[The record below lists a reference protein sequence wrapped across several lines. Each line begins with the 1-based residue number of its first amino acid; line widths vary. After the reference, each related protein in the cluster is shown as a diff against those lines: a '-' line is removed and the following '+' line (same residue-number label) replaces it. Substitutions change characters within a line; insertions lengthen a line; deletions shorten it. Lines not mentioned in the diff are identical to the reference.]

1 MKIKR
6 ITLFNIGPYVEEN
19 TFDFTVSKNRN
30 IVLIGGKNGAGKT
43 TFFKSIKTCLYGCK
57 VWGYDAPGKEYY
69 SIINSL
75 VNVDKLYDSTAKAYV
90 EIELVFD
97 DGKQTNSYVL
107 HREWM
112 KVKMAL
118 TEFFNVRK
126 NGEVIIGTE
135 EDDFINYLLS
145 IIPPD
150 MFNFYFFDGE
160 SIAEFFLGSDGGKNF
175 RNAFLKLYGLD
186 TLSIMID
193 NFSRH
198 VKKGESK
205 ASGKEAFD
213 LAKKHLEISQEQYD
227 KVLQDIKEIEEKIEF
242 LRIKIQSLQA
252 TYSKEG
258 GVGLLEW
265 KEINAQLAKE
275 ENDRDSMNRWLRE
288 VANHYLPF
296 VIMENNL
303 RELANEL
310 IEEQE
315 QQKNSLL
322 VDTLSAPDVGSSISK
337 FLDQQSIS
345 QITSNDLVEFLTSLL
360 REDAEEP
367 KFDFSTSQMSRIM
380 AQIYEKLDFDK
391 TQVRRVLSKLN
402 SSLNSTKKLRDK
414 LAASSIDGYEEFFE
428 QKESYE
434 KEISELL
441 VLLERK
447 KQEAESKKEVVSV
460 AEKEFAK
467 AKENYEAG
475 LKNKSINNLSARGAA
490 AYTMLEEKL
499 VLRQGRLLQDEFVRC
514 FNAIINKDNFIDG
527 IVIDRNINIIPY
539 KFVRINRTQLDNYRN
554 ANKEFLGLFDGVKY
568 ALEMNKLE
576 CGEVK
581 SVMLPS
587 PIKVPFSQ
595 GERQVYI
602 MSIYL
607 ALLKT
612 SHKDIPFF
620 IDTPFARIDSNHRQ
634 NIVDQFFCEIKN
646 QMFILSTDEE
656 IVGEYR
662 QRIDSRI
669 SDKYILEISN
679 YGTTRVVA
687 NKYFGE

>member
-213 LAKKHLEISQEQYD
+213 LAKNHLEVSQEQYD
-227 KVLQDIKEIEEKIEF
+227 LALQGIKEIEEKIEF
-242 LRIKIQSLQA
+242 LRIKVQSLQA

-258 GVGLLEW
+258 GVGLVEW
-265 KEINAQLAKE
+265 KEINARLAKE

-303 RELANEL
+303 RTLANEL
-310 IEEQE
+310 IAEQE
-315 QQKNSLL
+315 QQKSSLL
-322 VDTLSAPDVGSSISK
+322 LDTLSAPDVGCSISK
-337 FLDQQSIS
+337 FLDQKSIS

-360 REDAEEP
+360 REDAEDP
-367 KFDFSTSQMSRIM
+367 KFDFSASQISRIM

-391 TQVRRVLSKLN
+391 VQVRRVLSKLN
-402 SSLNSTKKLRDK
+402 NSLNSTKKLRDK

-434 KEISELL
+434 KEISELM

-447 KQEAESKKEVVSV
+447 KQESESKKEVVLT
-460 AEKEFAK
+460 AEREFAK

-527 IVIDRNINIIPY
+527 IVIDKNINIIPY
-539 KFVRINRTQLDNYRN
+539 KFVRITRAQLENYKN
-554 ANKEFLGLFDGVKY
+554 ANKDFLGLFDGVKY

-662 QRIDSRI
+662 QRIDSRV
-669 SDKYILEISN
+669 SDKYVLEISN

>member
-19 TFDFTVSKNRN
+19 TFDFTMSKGRN

-57 VWGYDAPGKEYY
+57 VWGFDAPGKEYY

-75 VNVDKLYDSTAKAYV
+75 VNVDKLYDSTAKAYI

-97 DGKQTNSYVL
+97 DGKQTSTYVL

-112 KVKMAL
+112 KVKMSL
-118 TEFFNVRK
+118 TEFFNVKK
-126 NGEVIIGTE
+126 NGEVIIGAE

-160 SIAEFFLGSDGGKNF
+160 SIADFFLGSDGSKNF

-186 TLSIMID
+186 TLSIMIE

-205 ASGKEAFD
+205 ASGKEAFEE
-213 LAKKHLEISQEQYD
+213 AKKHLEVSRAEYD
-227 KVLQDIKEIEEKIEF
+227 QILEEAKGIEEKIEF
-242 LRIKIQSLQA
+242 LRIKIQALQTA
-252 TYSKEG
+252 YSKEG
-258 GVGLLEW
+258 GVGLVEW
-265 KEINAQLAKE
+265 KEINARLSKE
-275 ENDRDSMNRWLRE
+275 ENERDSMNRWLRE
-288 VANHYLPF
+288 IANHYLPF

-303 RELANEL
+303 RTLANEL
-310 IEEQE
+310 IAEQD
-315 QQKNSLL
+315 QQKQ
-322 VDTLSAPDVGSSISK
+322 SAIFDILGTPDMRHSISA
-337 FLDQQSIS
+337 FLNQKSVS
-345 QITSNDLVEFLTSLL
+345 QITSKDLIEFLTTLL
-360 REDAEEP
+360 REDSSEP
-367 KFDFSTSQMSRIM
+367 MFDFSASQMSRIT

-391 TQVRRVLSKLN
+391 TQIRRVLSRLN
-402 SSLNSTKKLRDK
+402 NSLSATKKLRDK
-414 LAASSIDGYEEFFE
+414 LAASSIDGYEEFFG
-428 QKESYE
+428 QKEACE

-447 KQEAESKKEVVSV
+447 KQEAEAQRELVSV
-460 AEKEFAK
+460 AEKEFAR
-467 AKENYEAG
+467 AKEAYEAG
-475 LKNKSINNLSARGAA
+475 LKSKSINNLSARAAA
-490 AYTMLEEKL
+490 AYVLLEEKL
-499 VLRQGRLLQDEFVRC
+499 IMRQGRLLQDEFVRC
-514 FNAIINKDNFIDG
+514 FNAMINKDNFIDG

-539 KFVRINRTQLDNYRN
+539 KFVRITQAQLENYKN
-554 ANKEFLGLFDGVKY
+554 ANSEFLRLFDGARY
-568 ALEMNKLE
+568 AIEMHKLE
-576 CGEVK
+576 CGDIK
-581 SVMLPS
+581 FAMLPS

-646 QMFILSTDEE
+646 QIFILSTDEE
-656 IVGEYR
+656 IVGEYK

-669 SDKYILEISN
+669 SDTYVLQISN
-679 YGTTRVVA
+679 YGTTKVVA

>member
-57 VWGYDAPGKEYY
+57 VWGFDAPGKDYY

-112 KVKMAL
+112 KVKMSL
-118 TEFFNVRK
+118 SEFFNVKK

-213 LAKKHLEISQEQYD
+213 IAKKQLEASQSQCD
-227 KVLQDIKEIEEKIEF
+227 QALSDIKDIEEKIEF
-242 LRIKIQSLQA
+242 LRIKIQSLQT

-258 GVGLLEW
+258 GVGLVEW

-275 ENDRDSMNRWLRE
+275 ENERDSMNRWLRE
-288 VANHYLPF
+288 TANHYLPF

-303 RELANEL
+303 RTLANEL
-310 IEEQE
+310 VAEQE
-315 QQKNSLL
+315 RQKSSLFL
-322 VDTLSAPDVGSSISK
+322 DTLSAPDVSRSISK
-337 FLDQQSIS
+337 FLDQKSIS
-345 QITSNDLVEFLTSLL
+345 QITSNDLVGFLTELL
-360 REDAEEP
+360 EEDTIEP
-367 KFDFSTSQMSRIM
+367 KFDFSASQMSRIM

-391 TQVRRVLSKLN
+391 KQVKRVLSKLN
-402 SSLNSTKKLRDK
+402 NSLNNTKKLRDK

-447 KQEAESKKEVVSV
+447 KQEAENKKEVVIL

-475 LKNKSINNLSARGAA
+475 LKSKSINNLSARGAA

-539 KFVRINRTQLDNYRN
+539 KFVRITRAQLENYKN

-576 CGEVK
+576 CGEAK
-581 SVMLPS
+581 AVMLPS

-646 QMFILSTDEE
+646 QMFVLSTDEE

-662 QRIDSRI
+662 RRIDSKV
-669 SDKYILEISN
+669 SDKYVLEISN
-679 YGTTRVVA
+679 YGTTKVIA
-687 NKYFGE
+687 NKYFGD

>member
-57 VWGYDAPGKEYY
+57 VWGFDAPGKDYY

-112 KVKMAL
+112 KVKMSL

-126 NGEVIIGTE
+126 NGEVILGTE

-213 LAKKHLEISQEQYD
+213 LAKNHLEVSQEQYD
-227 KVLQDIKEIEEKIEF
+227 LALQEIKEIEEKIEF
-242 LRIKIQSLQA
+242 LRIKVQSLQA

-258 GVGLLEW
+258 GVGLVEW
-265 KEINAQLAKE
+265 KEINARLAKE

-303 RELANEL
+303 RTLADEL
-310 IEEQE
+310 IAEQE
-315 QQKNSLL
+315 QQKSSLL
-322 VDTLSAPDVGSSISK
+322 LDTLSAPDVGSSISK
-337 FLDQQSIS
+337 FLDQKSIS
-345 QITSNDLVEFLTSLL
+345 QITSDDLVEFLTSLL
-360 REDAEEP
+360 REDAEDP
-367 KFDFSTSQMSRIM
+367 KFDFSASQISRIM

-391 TQVRRVLSKLN
+391 VQVRRVLSKLN
-402 SSLNSTKKLRDK
+402 NSLNSTKKLRDK

-434 KEISELL
+434 KEISELM

-447 KQEAESKKEVVSV
+447 KQESESKKEVVLT
-460 AEKEFAK
+460 AEREFAK

-527 IVIDRNINIIPY
+527 IVIDKNINIIPY
-539 KFVRINRTQLDNYRN
+539 KFVRITRAQLENYKN
-554 ANKEFLGLFDGVKY
+554 ANKDFLGLFDGVKY

-662 QRIDSRI
+662 QRIDSRV

>member
-19 TFDFTVSKNRN
+19 TFDFAVSKNRN

-57 VWGYDAPGKEYY
+57 VWGFDAPGKDYY

-205 ASGKEAFD
+205 DSGKEAFD
-213 LAKKHLEISQEQYD
+213 LAKKHLEVSQEQYD
-227 KVLQDIKEIEEKIEF
+227 KVLQDIKETEEKIEF
-242 LRIKIQSLQA
+242 LRNKVQSLQS

-258 GVGLLEW
+258 GVGLVEW

-275 ENDRDSMNRWLRE
+275 ENERDSMNRWLRE

-296 VIMENNL
+296 VIMESNL
-303 RELANEL
+303 RILANEL

-322 VDTLSAPDVGSSISK
+322 VDTLSAPDVSSSISK
-337 FLDQQSIS
+337 FLDKKSIS
-345 QITSNDLVEFLTSLL
+345 QISSNDLVEFLTSLL
-360 REDAEEP
+360 REDIDEP
-367 KFDFSTSQMSRIM
+367 KFDFSASQVSRIM

-402 SSLNSTKKLRDK
+402 NSLNSTKKLRDK
-414 LAASSIDGYEEFFE
+414 LADSSIDGYEEFFE

-447 KQEAESKKEVVSV
+447 KQEAEIKKEVVLT

-499 VLRQGRLLQDEFVRC
+499 VLRQGKLLQDEFVRC

-539 KFVRINRTQLDNYRN
+539 KFVRITRVQLDNYRN

-656 IVGEYR
+656 IVGEYK

-669 SDKYILEISN
+669 SDKYVLEISN

>member
-242 LRIKIQSLQA
+242 LQIKIQSLQT

-258 GVGLLEW
+258 GVGLVEW

-303 RELANEL
+303 RVLANEL

-367 KFDFSTSQMSRIM
+367 KFDFSASQMSRIM

-402 SSLNSTKKLRDK
+402 NSLSSTKKLRDK

-539 KFVRINRTQLDNYRN
+539 KFVRINRTQLDNYRT

-669 SDKYILEISN
+669 SDKYVLEISN

>member
-160 SIAEFFLGSDGGKNF
+160 SIAEFFLGSDGSKNF

-213 LAKKHLEISQEQYD
+213 KAKKHLELSQEQYNQ
-227 KVLQDIKEIEEKIEF
+227 VLQDIKEIEEKIEF

-258 GVGLLEW
+258 GVGLVEW

-303 RELANEL
+303 RALANEL

-367 KFDFSTSQMSRIM
+367 KFDFSASQMSRIM

-391 TQVRRVLSKLN
+391 VQVRRVLSKLN
-402 SSLNSTKKLRDK
+402 NSLNSTKKLRDK

-441 VLLERK
+441 ILLERK
-447 KQEAESKKEVVSV
+447 KQEAESKKEVVLT

-527 IVIDRNINIIPY
+527 IVIDKNINIIPY

-581 SVMLPS
+581 YVMLPS

-656 IVGEYR
+656 IVGDYK

-669 SDKYILEISN
+669 SDKYVLEISN

>member
-57 VWGYDAPGKEYY
+57 VWGFDAPGKDYY

-112 KVKMAL
+112 KVKMSL

-126 NGEVIIGTE
+126 NGEVILGTE

-213 LAKKHLEISQEQYD
+213 LAKNHLEVSQEQYD
-227 KVLQDIKEIEEKIEF
+227 LALQGIKEIEEKIEF
-242 LRIKIQSLQA
+242 LRIKVQSLQA

-258 GVGLLEW
+258 GVGLVEW
-265 KEINAQLAKE
+265 KEINARLAKE

-303 RELANEL
+303 RTLANEL
-310 IEEQE
+310 IAEQE
-315 QQKNSLL
+315 QQKSSLL
-322 VDTLSAPDVGSSISK
+322 LDTLSAPDVGSSISK
-337 FLDQQSIS
+337 FLDQKSIS

-360 REDAEEP
+360 REDAEDP
-367 KFDFSTSQMSRIM
+367 KFDFSASQISRIM

-391 TQVRRVLSKLN
+391 VQVRRVLSKLN
-402 SSLNSTKKLRDK
+402 NSLNSTKKLRDK

-434 KEISELL
+434 KEISELM

-447 KQEAESKKEVVSV
+447 KQESESKKEVVLT
-460 AEKEFAK
+460 AEREFAK

-527 IVIDRNINIIPY
+527 IVIDKNINIIPY
-539 KFVRINRTQLDNYRN
+539 KFVRITRAQLENYKN
-554 ANKEFLGLFDGVKY
+554 ANKDFLGLFDGVKY

-662 QRIDSRI
+662 QRIDSRV
-669 SDKYILEISN
+669 SDKYVLEISN

>member
-160 SIAEFFLGSDGGKNF
+160 SIAEFFLGSDGSKNF

-213 LAKKHLEISQEQYD
+213 KAKKHLELSQEQYNQ
-227 KVLQDIKEIEEKIEF
+227 VLQDIKEIEEKIEF

-258 GVGLLEW
+258 GVGLVEW

-303 RELANEL
+303 RALANEL

-367 KFDFSTSQMSRIM
+367 KFDFSASQMSRIM

-391 TQVRRVLSKLN
+391 VQVRRVLSKLN
-402 SSLNSTKKLRDK
+402 NSLNSTKKLRDK

-441 VLLERK
+441 ILLERK
-447 KQEAESKKEVVSV
+447 KQEAESKKEVVLT

-527 IVIDRNINIIPY
+527 IVIDKNINIIPY

-581 SVMLPS
+581 YVMLPS

-669 SDKYILEISN
+669 SDKYVLEISN

>member
-57 VWGYDAPGKEYY
+57 VWGYDALGKEYY

-213 LAKKHLEISQEQYD
+213 KAKKHLELSQEQYNQ
-227 KVLQDIKEIEEKIEF
+227 VLQDIKEIEEKIEF

-258 GVGLLEW
+258 GVGLVEW

-296 VIMENNL
+296 VIIENNL
-303 RELANEL
+303 RTLSNEL
-310 IEEQE
+310 IAEQE
-315 QQKNSLL
+315 QQKNSMLL
-322 VDTLSAPDVGSSISK
+322 DTLNAPDVGSSISK
-337 FLDQQSIS
+337 FLDQKSIS
-345 QITSNDLVEFLTSLL
+345 QITSNDLVDFLSALL
-360 REDAEEP
+360 QEDTTDP
-367 KFDFSTSQMSRIM
+367 MFDFSASQMSRIM

-402 SSLNSTKKLRDK
+402 ISLNSTKKLRDK

-447 KQEAESKKEVVSV
+447 KQEAESQKEVVSI

-499 VLRQGRLLQDEFVRC
+499 VLRQGRLLRDEFVRC

-620 IDTPFARIDSNHRQ
+620 IDTPFARIDSNHRR

-669 SDKYILEISN
+669 SDKYVLEISN

>member
-213 LAKKHLEISQEQYD
+213 SAKKHLEISQEQYD

-258 GVGLLEW
+258 GVGLVEW

-303 RELANEL
+303 RTLANEL
-310 IEEQE
+310 IAEQE
-315 QQKNSLL
+315 QQKSSMLL
-322 VDTLSAPDVGSSISK
+322 DTLNAPDVGSSISK
-337 FLDQQSIS
+337 FLDQKSIS
-345 QITSNDLVEFLTSLL
+345 QITSNDLVDFLTALL
-360 REDAEEP
+360 QEDTTEP
-367 KFDFSTSQMSRIM
+367 KFDFSASQMSRIM

-447 KQEAESKKEVVSV
+447 KQEAESKKEVVLA

-669 SDKYILEISN
+669 SDKYVLEISN